1 MTYKQIKLLILLI
14 PTLTSATW
22 EYVRHKYLL
31 PYISMEVGNLLS
43 PVIVF
48 LVTMIVVVK
57 LFKILEHM
65 KEELEKE
72 KAQKS
77 ILEERDKL
85 SRELHDSIAQTLFL
99 LSVKMNKLEKSESK
113 LKNLD
118 LYQNVKKTVKHV
130 HEDVRQAIFKL
141 RQPTLENSLL
151 WSDSL
156 EALIKKELK
165 ATF

>member
-1 MTYKQIKLLILLI
+1 MTYKQIKWLILLI

-31 PYISMEVGNLLS
+31 PYIFMEVGNLLS
-43 PVIVF
+43 PVFVF

-77 ILEERDKL
+77 ILEEREKL

-99 LSVKMNKLEKSESK
+99 LSVKE
-113 LKNLD
+113 
-118 LYQNVKKTVKHV
+118 
-130 HEDVRQAIFKL
+130 
-141 RQPTLENSLL
+141 
-151 WSDSL
+151 
-156 EALIKKELK
+156 
-165 ATF
+165 